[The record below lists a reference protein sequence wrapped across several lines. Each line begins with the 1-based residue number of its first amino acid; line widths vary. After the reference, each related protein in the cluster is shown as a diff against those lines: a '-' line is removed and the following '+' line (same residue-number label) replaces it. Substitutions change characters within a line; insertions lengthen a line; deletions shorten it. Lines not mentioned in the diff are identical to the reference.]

1 MAVWLPGPTALENC
15 GPCPL
20 LRTTFGPAL
29 VQLDQHA
36 ESTVSAEVPDV
47 TWMIVYGNLQ
57 RLAVGFH
64 SV

>member
-1 MAVWLPGPTALENC
+1 MAVWLPGPTALANC

-20 LRTTFGPAL
+20 LRTTLGPAS

-47 TWMIVYGNLQ
+47 TWITIYGNLQ
-57 RLAVGFH
+57 RLAVGLD